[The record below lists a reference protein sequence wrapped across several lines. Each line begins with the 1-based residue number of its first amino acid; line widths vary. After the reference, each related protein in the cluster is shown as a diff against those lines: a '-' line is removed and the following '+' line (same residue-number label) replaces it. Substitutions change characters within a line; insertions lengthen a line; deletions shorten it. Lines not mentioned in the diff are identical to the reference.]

1 MNVLNLIKPCSIVFG
16 ILMTSIVTS
25 QATVTFFI
33 KQVVQGPDGEDVSST
48 DVYVENDDLLTE
60 NKSSTGD
67 HQAVLAIGEYGSTFY
82 LYVQGLNDPD
92 GAPVLLDEK
101 FIGNY
106 VASADLLIT
115 SADSYSPP
123 RTRADQP
130 YTVTVKS
137 WNQNWAEAQSM
148 SEVPQLGWNP
158 LNMGLSASYDY
169 EEDSESHGIH
179 LDTDTTD
186 DLPLDDGLGNT
197 TLITLQMTTDGISQ
211 TNFNTL
217 TLDGLSANI
226 LPVTASPDE
235 FPYTELS
242 SVRGKETYKI
252 HAQSGIDA
260 NGEII
265 WKTVGQKSIQIWPL
279 AQATIAD
286 GVLKDGD
293 RITRSMPDLQ
303 VKFWDLYPNSTTY
316 VTIYKGDPASIDAPT
331 QVPVYTSRQITIN
344 QDIPLCDTIAI
355 SNWDQ
360 YITDDGQYSIEV
372 STITPFNNGQP
383 ERLLAFSFEVDRKIE
398 FVGSTT
404 TSE

>member
-1 MNVLNLIKPCSIVFG
+1 MNILNLIKPCSIVFG

-33 KQVVQGPDGEDVSST
+33 KQVVQGPEGEDVRST

-115 SADSYSPP
+115 SADPYSPP

-169 EEDSESHGIH
+169 EEDSESHDID
-179 LDTDTTD
+179 LDTTD
-186 DLPLDDGLGNT
+186 DMTLDNIHENT
-197 TLITLQMTTDGISQ
+197 PPITLKMTTDGISQ

-217 TLDGLSANI
+217 TLDGLSAHI
-226 LPVTASPDE
+226 LPVTASSDE
-235 FPYTELS
+235 IPYIELS

-279 AQATIAD
+279 AQAEIA
-286 GVLKDGD
+286 GETYKDGD
-293 RITRSMPDLQ
+293 RFTKSMPDLE
-303 VKFWDLYPNSTTY
+303 VKLWDLYPNSTTY
-316 VTIYKGDPASIDAPT
+316 VTIYKGDPAAIDAPT
-331 QVPVYTSRQITIN
+331 QVPVLSRQITIN

-355 SNWDQ
+355 TTLDQ
-360 YITDDGQYSIEV
+360 DITDDGQYSIEV

-383 ERLLAFSFEVDRKIE
+383 ERLLAFSFTVDRTIE

>member
-1 MNVLNLIKPCSIVFG
+1 
-16 ILMTSIVTS
+16 MTSIVTS

-33 KQVVQGPDGEDVSST
+33 KQVVQGPEGEDVRST

-115 SADSYSPP
+115 SADPYSPT

-169 EEDSESHGIH
+169 EEDSESHDID
-179 LDTDTTD
+179 LDTTD
-186 DLPLDDGLGNT
+186 DMTLNNIPENT
-197 TLITLQMTTDGISQ
+197 PPITLKMTTDGISQ

-217 TLDGLSANI
+217 TLDGLSAHI
-226 LPVTASPDE
+226 LPVTASSDE
-235 FPYTELS
+235 IPYIELS

-279 AQATIAD
+279 AQAEIA
-286 GVLKDGD
+286 GETYKDGD
-293 RITRSMPDLQ
+293 RFTKSMPDLE
-303 VKFWDLYPNSTTY
+303 VKLWDLYPNSTTY
-316 VTIYKGDPASIDAPT
+316 VTIYKGDPAAIDAPT
-331 QVPVYTSRQITIN
+331 QVPVLSRQITIN

-355 SNWDQ
+355 TTLDQ
-360 YITDDGQYSIEV
+360 DITDDGQYSIEV

-383 ERLLAFSFEVDRKIE
+383 ERLLAFSFTVDRTIE

>member
-1 MNVLNLIKPCSIVFG
+1 
-16 ILMTSIVTS
+16 MTSIVTS

-33 KQVVQGPDGEDVSST
+33 KQVVQGPEGEDVRST

-115 SADSYSPP
+115 SADPYSPP

-169 EEDSESHGIH
+169 EEDSESHDID
-179 LDTDTTD
+179 LDTTD
-186 DLPLDDGLGNT
+186 DMTLNNIPENT
-197 TLITLQMTTDGISQ
+197 PPITLKMTTDGISQ

-217 TLDGLSANI
+217 TLDGLSAHI
-226 LPVTASPDE
+226 LPVTASSDE
-235 FPYTELS
+235 IPYIELS

-279 AQATIAD
+279 AQAEIA
-286 GVLKDGD
+286 GETYKDGD
-293 RITRSMPDLQ
+293 RFTKSMPDLE
-303 VKFWDLYPNSTTY
+303 VKLWDLYPNSTTY
-316 VTIYKGDPASIDAPT
+316 VTIYKGDPAAIDAPT
-331 QVPVYTSRQITIN
+331 QVPVLSRQITIN

-355 SNWDQ
+355 TTLDQ
-360 YITDDGQYSIEV
+360 DITDDGQYSIEV

-383 ERLLAFSFEVDRKIE
+383 ERLLAFSFTVDRTIE